1 MTPHFKPSSKEDQV
15 NTPSTI
21 ALDKKLAVVGVVVVI
36 GFVCG
41 WSATG
46 ATGGAVTA
54 IALGAGISAAV
65 FTTNG
70 CSRRPKSHVPPQHDD
85 L

>member
-1 MTPHFKPSSKEDQV
+1 MMPNYKPPSKENQV
-15 NTPSTI
+15 NRPRTI
-21 ALDKKLAVVGVVVVI
+21 ALVKKLAVVGVVVAI

-46 ATGGAVTA
+46 ATGGLVTA
-54 IALGAGISAAV
+54 VALGAGVSAAV

-70 CSRRPKSHVPPQHDD
+70 CGPRPKSHVP
-85 L
+85 